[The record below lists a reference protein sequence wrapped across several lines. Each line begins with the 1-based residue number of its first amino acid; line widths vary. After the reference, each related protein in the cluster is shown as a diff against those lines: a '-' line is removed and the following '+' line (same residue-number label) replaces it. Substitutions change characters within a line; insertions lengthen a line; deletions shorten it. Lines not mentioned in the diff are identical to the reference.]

1 MEAQVSNFTFRMVP
15 RLTVQY
21 RTINRG
27 GDSIFDM
34 VRAAGYEP

>member
-1 MEAQVSNFTFRMVP
+1 MEAQVSHQIDGSMAL
-15 RLTVQY
+15 LTLQY

-34 VRAAGYEP
+34 VRAAGYDP